1 MLSLEDDGDKL
12 EEAVLTQLT
21 PAHVQLLQV
30 LRPPVDGGQLSIY
43 KRRTKKDQSVKQNSL
58 YGTK

>member
-1 MLSLEDDGDKL
+1 MLSLEDDGDEL

-43 KRRTKKDQSVKQNSL
+43 KRRTEKDQSVTQNPL